1 MMDYITAH
9 QGQPNYVASF
19 LIADI
24 LLFISFVCA
33 LKIDMDLEL
42 PVNKDAM
49 GGLRAILTNF
59 EILLFLVMMFVCGS
73 MYGFVETFLFV
84 FLKED
89 LHAPMYL
96 LGLTITTGAVV
107 SLPFLYYSDTVVK
120 KVGCH
125 GIIAIAL
132 LMYGV
137 RYVGY
142 SYIQC
147 DWYAFPFEA
156 LEVLLFASGWSSRI
170 CTSSRASRNARD
182 CHRPAGRRPQRP
194 GQGLRRPAGR
204 LHHRVHQEHP
214 SRFLELRSR
223 CLPGRSHL
231 LPLRPHHVG
240 EEEGDGRDQ
249 RGSSRDSQ
257 GFKDGGT
264 GGRKFPDS
272 CSCSFSRFG
281 KEVVGQR
288 CGNN

>member
-1 MMDYITAH
+1 M
-9 QGQPNYVASF
+9 
-19 LIADI
+19 
-24 LLFISFVCA
+24 
-33 LKIDMDLEL
+33 
-42 PVNKDAM
+42 DAM

-147 DWYAFPFEA
+147 AWNAFH
-156 LEVLLFASGWSSRI
+156 
-170 CTSSRASRNARD
+170 CD
-182 CHRPAGRRPQRP
+182 RPPGRRPQRA
-194 GQGLRRPAGR
+194 GEGLWRPAGR
-204 LHHRVHQEHP
+204 VHHRVHQ
-214 SRFLELRSR
+214 
-223 CLPGRSHL
+223 
-231 LPLRPHHVG
+231 
-240 EEEGDGRDQ
+240 
-249 RGSSRDSQ
+249 
-257 GFKDGGT
+257 
-264 GGRKFPDS
+264 
-272 CSCSFSRFG
+272 
-281 KEVVGQR
+281 
-288 CGNN
+288 